1 MSLGRIV
8 FLCCLM
14 AASYFVY
21 TAGVNALRSH
31 QVGEQRTE
39 AVREVERL
47 SAAKAY
53 LEAVKNYV
61 ASDQFVEQEA
71 RRRLGYVRDGEIPF
85 VVLSPEIPTESQE
98 KGEWWRRLFPR

>member
-1 MSLGRIV
+1 MTLGRIV
-8 FLCCLM
+8 FLCCLI

-21 TAGVNALRSH
+21 TAGVSALRSH
-31 QVGEQRTE
+31 QVGEQRSL
-39 AVREVERL
+39 ALKEVERL
-47 SAAKAY
+47 SADKAY

-85 VVLSPEIPTESQE
+85 VVLSPEVPSEAQQ